1 MNNKLTKKYN
11 SIKESRDWDKW
22 EEEWNRREKTE
33 FGKTLIKL
41 DKEMFKMFG
50 DHDEYGIPETP
61 ISYIKMDY
69 FDGDDNL
76 LRIAKRI
83 ESIIENYDMLQEP
96 HIKRLINKL
105 YKLAQNN
112 NENKIMN
119 ESIKSYK
126 DKRNI
131 KIAFIPKKDID
142 PIDDLYEIT
151 DTEFLN
157 IASTEGKIYNLKD
170 FEFAFNNLLYKYTH
184 HKYYVR
190 VFL

>member
-1 MNNKLTKKYN
+1 MNNKLNKKYN
-11 SIKESRDWDKW
+11 NIKESRDWDKW

-50 DHDEYGIPETP
+50 DHDEYGIPESP

-83 ESIIENYDMLQEP
+83 ESIMRNYDMLQEP

-105 YKLAQNN
+105 YKLANDN
-112 NENKIMN
+112 
-119 ESIKSYK
+119 S
-126 DKRNI
+126 NI
-131 KIAFIPKKDID
+131 KENLMIKHDKV
-142 PIDDLYEIT
+142 LLEKLLSKY
-151 DTEFLN
+151 
-157 IASTEGKIYNLKD
+157 GKINVMKHLNSK
-170 FEFAFNNLLYKYTH
+170 
-184 HKYYVR
+184 
-190 VFL
+190 